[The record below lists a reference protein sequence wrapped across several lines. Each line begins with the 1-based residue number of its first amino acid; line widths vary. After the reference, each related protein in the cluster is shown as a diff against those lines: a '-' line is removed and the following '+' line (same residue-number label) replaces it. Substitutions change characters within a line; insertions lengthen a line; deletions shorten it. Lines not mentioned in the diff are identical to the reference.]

1 MKMKMSVVSNNT
13 NSLDPLSVHS
23 RVFVGN
29 LNTFQCSKTDVE
41 KIFQRYGRLL
51 GISMHKG
58 YAFVQYTNPFD
69 ARKACH
75 GEDGRTVLSQV
86 LDVNLVSE
94 PKAHQIGR
102 KKLQMA
108 KIGQDFLYASTVLQ
122 GGKVPKLRKRQ
133 RLMQQQNR
141 LAGIASKAKLNLFQ
155 LTQGYQHH
163 QIFLQQHH
171 KPKQKPTLFRWKLE
185 NEDSAIRATA
195 PSQQV
200 NHDQNHQEPLNFTE
214 NFKVYSNSDTLICGN
229 CREHFT
235 ELKDILDHKK
245 TYCQLRMTCK
255 CQEFSISTNAHLTK
269 LICIVCKETFT
280 NPWDLMVHAQSSHSI
295 NIYELDVE
303 GSQDGRMPPKDDY
316 GIEGSST
323 GDPSQSSDAGDSSSD
338 ESGKTT

>member
-1 MKMKMSVVSNNT
+1 MKMSVVSNNT

-94 PKAHQIGR
+94 PKAHQVGR

-108 KIGQDFLYASTVLQ
+108 KIGQDFLYTSALFQGKLQ
-122 GGKVPKLRKRQ
+122 KPMKRQ
-133 RLMQQQNR
+133 RLMQQQQHNR
-141 LAGIASKAKLNLFQ
+141 LAGISSKTKLNLYQ

-163 QIFLQQHH
+163 QILFQQH
-171 KPKQKPTLFRWKLE
+171 KPRQKPLFRRKLE
-185 NEDSAIRATA
+185 EDTGSTRANGPA
-195 PSQQV
+195 QQV
-200 NHDQNHQEPLNFTE
+200 PDQPKSLNFGD
-214 NFKVYSNSDTLICGN
+214 NFKVYSNADTLICGN
-229 CREHFT
+229 CREHFSD
-235 ELKDILDHKK
+235 LKDILNHKK

-255 CQEFSISTNAHLTK
+255 CQEFSSDD
-269 LICIVCKETFT
+269 VCKETFT
-280 NPWDLMVHAQSSHSI
+280 NPWDLMVHAQTNHSI
-295 NIYELDVE
+295 SIYELDE
-303 GSQDGRMPPKDDY
+303 NPQKGDFDGDPN
-316 GIEGSST
+316 ST

-338 ESGKTT
+338 ESSEKMI

>member
-58 YAFVQYTNPFD
+58 YAFVQYANPFD

-108 KIGQDFLYASTVLQ
+108 KIGQDILYTSTLLQ
-122 GGKVPKLRKRQ
+122 GKLQKPMKRQ
-133 RLMQQQNR
+133 RLMQQQQHNR
-141 LAGIASKAKLNLFQ
+141 LAGISSKTKLNLFQ

-171 KPKQKPTLFRWKLE
+171 KPRQKPLFRWKLE
-185 NEDSAIRATA
+185 NEDSARTNGHT
-195 PSQQV
+195 SVQQV
-200 NHDQNHQEPLNFTE
+200 NHNLDQTQHKPLNFAD
-214 NFKVYSNSDTLICGN
+214 NFKVYNNADTLICGN

-235 ELKDILDHKK
+235 ELQDILDHKK

-255 CQEFSISTNAHLTK
+255 CQEFSISTN
-269 LICIVCKETFT
+269 VCKETFT
-280 NPWDLMVHAQSSHSI
+280 NPWDLMVHAQSNHSI
-295 NIYELDVE
+295 NIYELDE
-303 GSQDGRMPPKDDY
+303 ENPQKSDFER
-316 GIEGSST
+316 ERSST

-338 ESGKTT
+338 ESSGKMN

>member
-1 MKMKMSVVSNNT
+1 MKMKMSLVSNNT
-13 NSLDPLSVHS
+13 NSLDPISVHS

-58 YAFVQYTNPFD
+58 YAFVQYANPID

-108 KIGQDFLYASTVLQ
+108 KIGQDFLYTSTLLQ
-122 GGKVPKLRKRQ
+122 GKLQKPMKRQ
-133 RLMQQQNR
+133 RLMQQQQHNR
-141 LAGIASKAKLNLFQ
+141 LAGISSKTKLNLFQ

-163 QIFLQQHH
+163 QIFFQQHH
-171 KPKQKPTLFRWKLE
+171 KSRPKPLFRWKLE
-185 NEDSAIRATA
+185 NEDSGTRVNA
-195 PSQQV
+195 SVQQV
-200 NHDQNHQEPLNFTE
+200 NHNLDRHKPLNFPD
-214 NFKVYSNSDTLICGN
+214 NFKVYSNADTLICGN
-229 CREHFT
+229 CREHFS
-235 ELKDILDHKK
+235 ELKDILNHKK

-295 NIYELDVE
+295 NIYELDE
-303 GSQDGRMPPKDDY
+303 ENPQKSDFER
-316 GIEGSST
+316 ERSST

-338 ESGKTT
+338 ESSGKVN

>member
-58 YAFVQYTNPFD
+58 YAFVQYANPFD

-108 KIGQDFLYASTVLQ
+108 KIGQDFLYTSALFQGKLQ
-122 GGKVPKLRKRQ
+122 KPMKRQ
-133 RLMQQQNR
+133 RLMQQQQHNR
-141 LAGIASKAKLNLFQ
+141 LAGISSKTKLNLFQ

-163 QIFLQQHH
+163 QIFLQQHKSRQKPLFRRKLESEDTGSTRANGHASVQQVHPIPDQPQH
-171 KPKQKPTLFRWKLE
+171 KP
-185 NEDSAIRATA
+185 
-195 PSQQV
+195 
-200 NHDQNHQEPLNFTE
+200 LNIAD
-214 NFKVYSNSDTLICGN
+214 NFKVYSNADTLICGN
-229 CREHFT
+229 CREHFSN
-235 ELKDILDHKK
+235 LKDILNHKK

-255 CQEFSISTNAHLTK
+255 CQEFTNSDD
-269 LICIVCKETFT
+269 VCKETFT
-280 NPWDLMVHAQSSHSI
+280 NPWDLMVHAQSNHSI
-295 NIYELDVE
+295 SIYELDE
-303 GSQDGRMPPKDDY
+303 ENPQKGDFDGDPN
-316 GIEGSST
+316 ST

-338 ESGKTT
+338 ESSGKMN